1 MDMYLGF
8 NRLESTIY
16 PITEPYFRPYID
28 GILDFP
34 FPDHIFFE
42 IVKGLLLF
50 GVHFLYFIQVCI
62 LHFFDF
68 WVCFFNYA
76 WLMFK
81 TLFLMRPP
89 IPE

>member
-68 WVCFFNYA
+68 
-76 WLMFK
+76 
-81 TLFLMRPP
+81 
-89 IPE
+89 